1 MRKREWVWLIL
12 ILCLGIFFRF
22 WKLGETPKGFY
33 SDEASLAYSAYSI
46 LKTGK
51 DEFGMDYP
59 IFFRSFS
66 TFQAPVYTYF
76 LIPIYKIFGMSI
88 WSTRLLSAMAGVVII
103 LFGFLIVKKTS
114 KNNRL
119 ALLTSLLMAISPWLI
134 IFSRTSYET
143 NLSLMFLLIMIWSF
157 YRSRENGKWLLITAI
172 SAGLSFLSYHSERI
186 ITPVILISLLINN
199 WKVVVNKKNSKVL
212 IISIL
217 AGLILVLPT
226 VKLMVTPGFLSRL
239 NSLSI
244 FSTEVKKPWGFDEN
258 LIGWKSLIF
267 NNQTELQLR
276 EFASLY
282 TSYFSPRYLF
292 GLGDPGPRS
301 SYPDLSPLL
310 WWQLIFFLIGVFW
323 IFAKRNKK
331 EKDLKFLIILILL
344 VSPIPASVTK
354 DPFSSIRSLPLVFP
368 LIVLIAIGI
377 DKCLK
382 RFNFLGKIGL
392 TILIIWSVGRIY
404 IPIFKFNDYFR
415 GRSWDEGIEEMVA
428 KIKDEN
434 LPIVV
439 DSTRGEIYSQILFF
453 VPTDPKEYQKEN
465 FEVSRENYY
474 KDLNRNKDKQIGN
487 INVRPIKWNKD
498 IYKEQIL
505 IGDALSIDKK
515 QINEHCLTVRFEIKD
530 VEGKIIFVGVKTHP
544 KDKLKFDLENKIN
557 PGAVSNCVIT
567 TP

>member
-1 MRKREWVWLIL
+1 
-12 ILCLGIFFRF
+12 
-22 WKLGETPKGFY
+22 
-33 SDEASLAYSAYSI
+33 
-46 LKTGK
+46 
-51 DEFGMDYP
+51 
-59 IFFRSFS
+59 
-66 TFQAPVYTYF
+66 
-76 LIPIYKIFGMSI
+76 
-88 WSTRLLSAMAGVVII
+88 
-103 LFGFLIVKKTS
+103 
-114 KNNRL
+114 
-119 ALLTSLLMAISPWLI
+119 
-134 IFSRTSYET
+134 
-143 NLSLMFLLIMIWSF
+143 
-157 YRSRENGKWLLITAI
+157 LITAI

-244 FSTEVKKPWGFDEN
+244 FSIEVKKPWGFDEN

-368 LIVLIAIGI
+368 LIVLVAIGI

-415 GRSWDEGIEEMVA
+415 GRFWDEGIEEMVT

-434 LPIVV
+434 LRNLLYVILSRTIRSCRATTHADLATLIEPIVSAYYCSKHGKICKPLFSIYKWWETYSKDTIDRIKEFNNLRTNTEQICLTG
-439 DSTRGEIYSQILFF
+439 DSRNIDIFEKLEKNSKLLAEIAKKKKINGIFSSPPYVGLIDYHEQHAYAYDLFEF
-453 VPTDPKEYQKEN
+453 KRNDDFEIGPLFKGQGREAKEN
-465 FEVSRENYY
+465 YLKGITETLLNCKKYLIKNYDIFLVANDKYNLYPTIAENAGMKIENKYTRPV
-474 KDLNRNKDKQIGN
+474 LNRTEKDK
-487 INVRPIKWNKD
+487 RA
-498 IYKEQIL
+498 YSE
-505 IGDALSIDKK
+505 
-515 QINEHCLTVRFEIKD
+515 
-530 VEGKIIFVGVKTHP
+530 IIFH
-544 KDKLKFDLENKIN
+544 LKEK
-557 PGAVSNCVIT
+557 
-567 TP
+567 